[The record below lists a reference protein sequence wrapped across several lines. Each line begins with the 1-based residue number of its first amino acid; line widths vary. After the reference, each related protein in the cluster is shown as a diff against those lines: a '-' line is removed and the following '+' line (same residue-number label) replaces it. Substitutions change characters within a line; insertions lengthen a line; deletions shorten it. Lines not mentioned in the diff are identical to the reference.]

1 MEVKF
6 TDDHVIRLARNVPS
20 DAKSTDGVFRAFWGM
35 TLLHM
40 PVLSEEV
47 QFVLAT
53 HRSDVMRRG
62 FVRNVSIRLSP
73 FVADYMFV
81 TEKNSH
87 IRSDVLRLGK
97 VSADAIRQFGVERL
111 SESDYDYFVK
121 NYDIYDVLG
130 ED

>member
-6 TDDHVIRLARNVPS
+6 TDDHAIRLARNVPS
-20 DAKSTDGVFRAFWGM
+20 DAKSTDMVFRAFWGM
-35 TLLHM
+35 ILHHM

-47 QFVLAT
+47 QFILAT
-53 HRSDVMRRG
+53 HRSDVMRRE
-62 FVRNVSIRLSP
+62 FVRIAHRRLSP

-81 TEKNSH
+81 TEKDNR
-87 IRSDVLRLGK
+87 IRSDVLRSSK

-111 SESDYDYFVK
+111 SKSDYDYFI
-121 NYDIYDVLG
+121 NHYDICDLLG